1 MKVTDSRSEF
11 LQALQKLKNAGIGE
25 APVRPI
31 CHNPDADIMRQLSR
45 VLHPKE
51 KKIQGMLF
59 FVMYDISDNKVRNLV
74 VKYLQKKG
82 CVRIQKSIFLA
93 NLTPATFSIIH
104 SDLKAVQSCY
114 ENDDSIMM
122 VPVPT
127 DFLNSM
133 KIIGKEVNTDLIIG
147 KTDILFF

>member
-1 MKVTDSRSEF
+1 MNDSKSEF
-11 LQALQKLKNAGIGE
+11 LQTLQKLKNAGLGV

-31 CHNPDADIMRQLSR
+31 CHNPDADILKHLSR
-45 VLHPKE
+45 ILHPKE
-51 KKIQGMLF
+51 KKIQSLLF

-74 VKYLQKKG
+74 VKYLIKKG

-93 NLTPATFSIIH
+93 NLTPATFSEIH

-114 ENDDSIMM
+114 ENEDSIML
-122 VPVPT
+122 VPVPI

-133 KIIGKEVNTDLIIG
+133 KIIGKEVNTDLILG